1 MYCPNC
7 NAEIRNDALIC
18 DTCGYSMSQKAK
30 SKRSAEEYKYEYA
43 TYDAEKPLKHS
54 SKKPLAVV
62 LLIVAVLFT
71 ACSAFALLTGFG
83 VIDNYF
89 GLFEITTESTTE
101 TTAVTTETT
110 IEITTENLG
119 QTVSNDT

>member
-101 TTAVTTETT
+101 TTT
-110 IEITTENLG
+110 EITTENLG